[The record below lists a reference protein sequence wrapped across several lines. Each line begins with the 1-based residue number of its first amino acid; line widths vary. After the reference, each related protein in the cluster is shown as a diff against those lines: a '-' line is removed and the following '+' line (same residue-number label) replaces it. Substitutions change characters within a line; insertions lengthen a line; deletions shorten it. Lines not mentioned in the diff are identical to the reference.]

1 MNWHSQFTLSKIE
14 FAVFKGEGQRSWG
27 ESSEPS
33 AVYVS
38 GLVVCDSG
46 VCVNIL
52 CKGHLALEDDSEQH
66 ITSDASWNCGSKPL
80 TFTAPY

>member
-1 MNWHSQFTLSKIE
+1 MPS
-14 FAVFKGEGQRSWG
+14 
-27 ESSEPS
+27 ESS

-38 GLVVCDSG
+38 GLVVCDAG

-66 ITSDASWNCGSKPL
+66 ITSDASWNAV
-80 TFTAPY
+80 APSL